1 MHGNACGRFPKTLAP
16 KQHPHH
22 TEKKKLSKPSQQ
34 TVGCSFSFRQFSVF
48 SYPMNLQQKQKK

>member
-22 TEKKKLSKPSQQ
+22 TKKKKKTIQ
-34 TVGCSFSFRQFSVF
+34 T
-48 SYPMNLQQKQKK
+48 